1 LAETS
6 SFPRGEGSLFVDPR
20 VAIRFGKNDPGQTRI
35 VPRRQG
41 NFPVAPAI
49 AARFGKADVDRTKRM
64 PASMNDHS
72 WLPTG
77 HSSGDEHCR
86 ALAAPATS

>member
-1 LAETS
+1 LPFVSARTTLAERG
-6 SFPRGEGSLFVDPR
+6 SFL
-20 VAIRFGKNDPGQTRI
+20 AGKGM
-35 VPRRQG
+35 
-41 NFPVAPAI
+41 FPVAPAI

-64 PASMNDHS
+64 PSSMNDRS

-77 HSSGDEHCR
+77 HSSGDEHRR